1 LLRKKKRSWRF
12 NRPSVS
18 TSLELDKKKL
28 PRHIAIIMDGNGRW
42 AQSRGL
48 MRLMGHKAGVKTVQL
63 IVKAAREIGIPVLT
77 LYAFSSENWKR
88 PANEVSGLMSLL
100 KSYLESELA
109 SMQENNI
116 CLRCIGRKENLP
128 KEIRE
133 TLSASIAKTADNTG
147 LILNLALS
155 YGSRDEIVG
164 AAREMA
170 KLCVA
175 GKLSPEDITEEAFS
189 GHLYTAGL
197 SDPDLIIRT
206 GGEFRLSNFLLWQ
219 ASYAEIFITEI
230 HWPDFTREDFIAAIA
245 TFQKRQRRFG
255 RTGSQI
261 SDNN

>member
-1 LLRKKKRSWRF
+1 M
-12 NRPSVS
+12 S

-28 PRHIAIIMDGNGRW
+28 PQHIAIIMDGNGRW

-63 IVKAAREIGIPVLT
+63 IVKAAREIGISVLT

-88 PANEVSGLMSLL
+88 PATEVSGLMSLL

-116 CLRCIGRKENLP
+116 RLHCIGRQENLP
-128 KEIRE
+128 REISQ
-133 TLSASIAKTADNTG
+133 TLNASMAQTAANTG
-147 LILNLALS
+147 LVLNLALS
-155 YGSRDEIVG
+155 YGSRDEIVT

-175 GKLSPEDITEEAFS
+175 GKLRVEDITEEVLS
-189 GHLYTAGL
+189 GHLSTAGL
-197 SDPDLIIRT
+197 PDPDLIIRT

-219 ASYAEIFITEI
+219 ASYAEIFITET
-230 HWPDFTREDFIAAIA
+230 HWPDFTREDFMAAIA

-255 RTGSQI
+255 RTGDQVSG
-261 SDNN
+261 NNLTF

>member
-1 LLRKKKRSWRF
+1 MRTPLAQPVPPLH
-12 NRPSVS
+12 V
-18 TSLELDKKKL
+18 
-28 PRHIAIIMDGNGRW
+28 AIIMDGNGRW

-63 IVKAAREIGIPVLT
+63 IVKAAREIGISFLT

-88 PANEVSGLMSLL
+88 PATEVSGLMSLL

-116 CLRCIGRKENLP
+116 RLRSIGRKENLP

-133 TLSASIAKTADNTG
+133 TLDASIAKTAANTG
-147 LILNLALS
+147 LVLNLALS
-155 YGSRDEIVG
+155 YGSRDEIVT
-164 AAREMA
+164 AAKEMA
-170 KLCVA
+170 QLCA
-175 GKLSPEDITEEAFS
+175 SGKLRPEDITEEAFA

-197 SDPDLIIRT
+197 PDPDLVIRT

-219 ASYAEIFITEI
+219 ASYAEIFITET
-230 HWPDFTREDFIAAIA
+230 HWPDFTREDFVAAIA

-255 RTGSQI
+255 RTGEQVKA
-261 SDNN
+261 NNSGAKA